1 MTNPNYLTNIPIYA
15 ILTVPIER
23 SFNMEPTTAELIFW
37 ILAIIVGVPLI
48 VRGMATPCDSMDITW
63 GQRRDW
69 ARREKEWR

>member
-1 MTNPNYLTNIPIYA
+1 
-15 ILTVPIER
+15 
-23 SFNMEPTTAELIFW
+23 MEPTTAELIFW

-48 VRGMATPCDSMDITW
+48 IHSLPTSSDSMDITW

>member
-1 MTNPNYLTNIPIYA
+1 
-15 ILTVPIER
+15 
-23 SFNMEPTTAELIFW
+23 MEPTTAELIFW

-48 VRGMATPCDSMDITW
+48 IHSLPTPSDSMDITW